1 MPGLTRDAIFVDW
14 VSPEQNRLFR
24 LVDTAG
30 LTRVVQDRRLLL
42 PAADRR
48 LAALHRQDARVN
60 KAAAQLPGTRGVV
73 ARGGSGGSIGGRGLT
88 AVAAS
93 RSDDPSQFSLQVSE
107 MALASALS
115 ALRYSQVV
123 VMVVDGEQGRFT
135 AVELKIARK

>member
-14 VSPEQNRLFR
+14 VSPAQDRLFR

-48 LAALHRQDARVN
+48 LAALCRQDARVN
-60 KAAAQLPGTRGVV
+60 KAAAQLPGTTTTR
-73 ARGGSGGSIGGRGLT
+73 RHGGGGGGAL
-88 AVAAS
+88 AVAAT
-93 RSDDPSQFSLQVSE
+93 RAVDPSQFSLQVSE
-107 MALASALS
+107 MALKSAMS

-123 VMVVDGEQGRFT
+123 VLVVDGEQGRFT
-135 AVELKIARK
+135 SVELKIARK